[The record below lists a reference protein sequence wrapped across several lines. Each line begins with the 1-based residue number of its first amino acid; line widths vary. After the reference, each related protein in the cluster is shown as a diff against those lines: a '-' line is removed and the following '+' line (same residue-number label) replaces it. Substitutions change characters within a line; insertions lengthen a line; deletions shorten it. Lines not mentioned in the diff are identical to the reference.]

1 MVMTGIAW
9 PGQLLKSFETLPVS
23 SQGFPDNQEF
33 IARTNASIL
42 EIKSPCK
49 ICTYAL
55 FQLIHIAAVSLL
67 LYRHKVL
74 PVSLYCS
81 STDVTIACFPI
92 LYCSSSGF
100 SYIYFFS

>member
-33 IARTNASIL
+33 ITRTNASIL

-49 ICTYAL
+49 IAHMLYFSEYILQLYHCYCTDTKCYL
-55 FQLIHIAAVSLL
+55 FLFIAAQQM
-67 LYRHKVL
+67 
-74 PVSLYCS
+74 
-81 STDVTIACFPI
+81 
-92 LYCSSSGF
+92 
-100 SYIYFFS
+100 